1 MDRRAGARGRESR
14 MDSGSGA
21 APGGGSRARR
31 LCRFIRVG
39 LGVAVAGAAGAAS
52 SHTGPVSIPPDYDYV
67 VRWFQPH
74 SVRPVENWE
83 IEIVPTRNPAQ
94 RFVTTAQV
102 APDDG
107 CWALNVPIGEPA
119 TVRVRSVAGNQ
130 VSPWTRYTTV
140 PEPSPSTALLPAAL
154 LLGAIARRRR
164 A

>member
-1 MDRRAGARGRESR
+1 MDRRAGARGRESG
-14 MDSGSGA
+14 MDSGSG
-21 APGGGSRARR
+21 ARR

-39 LGVAVAGAAGAAS
+39 LAVVVAGSAGAAS

-83 IEIVPTRNPAQ
+83 IEIVPTRNPSQ
-94 RFVTTAQV
+94 RFITRAQV
-102 APDDG
+102 TPDDG
-107 CWALNVPIGEPA
+107 CWALNVPIGEAA

-140 PEPSPSTALLPAAL
+140 PEPSASAALLPAAL
-154 LLGAIARRRR
+154 LLGSIARRRR